1 MNNYRPYVIGGL
13 SYRIDMSARNGYDG
27 DENERILLKKS
38 DFYLEM
44 GFGVDNYLQYFKYS
58 TEIKLAVGLRNV
70 MVTDNPFPSE
80 EYYANSIAGLRSFLV
95 MLNFH
100 FE

>member
-1 MNNYRPYVIGGL
+1 
-13 SYRIDMSARNGYDG
+13 
-27 DENERILLKKS
+27 
-38 DFYLEM
+38 M

-70 MVTDNPFPSE
+70 MVTDKDHPSE
-80 EYYANSIAGLRSFLV
+80 PYYANSIAGLRSFLV